1 MVGPSRMPP
10 AEASRGADEPD
21 RGAYAQPTPRLL
33 YVHDDLSDEVAER
46 LGPASPAAALTR
58 SLFALLKR
66 DPRGSWSSRWPS
78 RSSVSSPWVG
88 MPHSILPS
96 ASAEPASA
104 WPGAPRE
111 DRLVPARPP
120 PRLTREE
127 DGRGNYNLVSTVPA
141 TLAAQ
146 LAGGLKGFPASAS
159 LAVVDDTVFSGLTLR
174 SVLETCRPV
183 VLPRTH
189 GFLPSRRLGFDR
201 CRREALPGH
210 RRRGRGGTHA
220 GGRDFINASGLVLRV
235 GIRRR
240 ARPPLAFFERPQ
252 WIRAW
257 FPGRDREVIA
267 ACRRL
272 NALLD
277 SGG

>member
-1 MVGPSRMPP
+1 MPP

-66 DPRGSWSSRWPS
+66 DPQR
-78 RSSVSSPWVG
+78 VVV
-88 MPHSILPS
+88 LTL
-96 ASAEPASA
+96 AEQVDRVIAQ
-104 WPGAPRE
+104 GRHAPFDLALGIGRAGE
-111 DRLVPARPP
+111 RVAQALHAKTGWFPRVHRLG
-120 PRLTREE
+120 LTREE
-127 DGRGNYNLVSTVPA
+127 DGRGDYHLVSTVPA

-146 LAGGLKGFPASAS
+146 LASRLKGFPASAS

-174 SVLETCRPV
+174 SVLETLPPV

-189 GFLPSRRLGFDR
+189 GFCL
-201 CRREALPGH
+201 
-210 RRRGRGGTHA
+210 RGVSDSIAAVAKLCPVTVGVA
-220 GGRDFINASGLVLRV
+220 GVGRMLEDVSFINASGLVLRV
-235 GIRRR
+235 GVRRR